1 MKNLYTQI
9 VNKELLEQHV
19 IDYPN
24 TYGRVVENLKVK
36 RFVFELTIEE
46 AYAITAMIDGATL
59 NNINEFF
66 KS

>member
-24 TYGRVVENLKVK
+24 TYGRVVENLKANH
-36 RFVFELTIEE
+36 FVFELTIGD
-46 AYAITAMIDGATL
+46 AYAITAMINGATL

>member
-9 VNKELLEQHV
+9 VNKEKLAHHV
-19 IDYPN
+19 MEFPN
-24 TYGRVVENLKVK
+24 TYVPLVESLKVK

-46 AYAITAMIDGATL
+46 AYAITAMINGTTL

>member
-24 TYGRVVENLKVK
+24 TYGRVVESLKVK

>member
-9 VNKELLEQHV
+9 VNKEKLIHHV
-19 IDYPN
+19 MEFPN
-24 TYGRVVENLKVK
+24 TYVPLVESLKVK
-36 RFVFELTIEE
+36 QFVFELTIEE
-46 AYAITAMIDGATL
+46 AYAITAMINGATL

>member
-9 VNKELLEQHV
+9 VNKEKLAHHV
-19 IDYPN
+19 MEFPN
-24 TYGRVVENLKVK
+24 TYVPLVESLKVK